1 MDSEIFLL
9 GYEYNEDAYFDWDIF
24 DVDKPPGYYP
34 IYLTLY
40 LRRGKKT
47 WTIETPTTTVGF
59 DPTVLCRKMTDTL
72 ETVTIT
78 FTETG
83 TRSIYLTPVSKRDC
97 RLIKAK
103 KREKRSLQRSK
114 IWLPLIPESSIEC
127 IEWYFFRLMLGRWNG
142 REVCV
147 WQVQNKKGPDKL
159 EAIMRGLW
167 LARDAD
173 VFFTPLGHL
182 TQDDDIIG
190 FVFEPIHG
198 RMVEY
203 RDRALVY
210 EAFYRLKQLNVA
222 ISPLGFPEHEN
233 DSFGFE
239 EQIMIADGK
248 VRFVTDMLGFLV
260 PWHPT
265 PEEIEEGSLLNK
277 MLLENTFRALSSLG
291 ANPITPVHLS
301 SYTLI
306 HLAQTPSLGVI
317 SAIFFSYPPVSFR
330 LAAADDDLQL
340 PSRKRNRRSISPRNA
355 NDDERRQRQKG
366 RQSRLLI
373 ASERDTS
380 DTQRM
385 RSYRRSTTSRPVT
398 IANSGYNDEPY
409 RDIVGAMH
417 SQTTSTTTR
426 RSNKA
431 SIKLL
436 LANDDYDDDFARFSG
451 ESSSRFQELEMHA

>member
-1 MDSEIFLL
+1 MDVDGPRSKCDPFTVFHLIHTFLEMDSEIFLL

-72 ETVTIT
+72 ETVVPLLQTIT

-103 KREKRSLQRSK
+103 KREKRSLQEVKDLASSDSRELDRVYRVVFFPLDARTLERKRS
-114 IWLPLIPESSIEC
+114 
-127 IEWYFFRLMLGRWNG
+127 
-142 REVCV
+142 V

-306 HLAQTPSLGVI
+306 HLAQTPSLG
-317 SAIFFSYPPVSFR
+317 
-330 LAAADDDLQL
+330 
-340 PSRKRNRRSISPRNA
+340 
-355 NDDERRQRQKG
+355 
-366 RQSRLLI
+366 
-373 ASERDTS
+373 
-380 DTQRM
+380 
-385 RSYRRSTTSRPVT
+385 
-398 IANSGYNDEPY
+398 
-409 RDIVGAMH
+409 
-417 SQTTSTTTR
+417 
-426 RSNKA
+426 
-431 SIKLL
+431 
-436 LANDDYDDDFARFSG
+436 
-451 ESSSRFQELEMHA
+451 